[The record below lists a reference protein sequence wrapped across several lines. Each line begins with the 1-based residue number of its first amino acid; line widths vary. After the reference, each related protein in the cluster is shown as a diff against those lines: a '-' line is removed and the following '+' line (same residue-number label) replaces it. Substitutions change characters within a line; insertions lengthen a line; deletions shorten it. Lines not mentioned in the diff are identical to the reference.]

1 MGGENS
7 AAPLECVYECHFYC
21 SEYDGSEHDSIM
33 LYRIVKKT
41 KKRIY
46 VEAEPYCEEVRP
58 PCGDWQDYVV
68 KTFVLDR
75 AEFEAEGQA
84 KKEAVRNVLRWPG
97 NLLRR
102 APLQSTP
109 SRVFRVSW
117 CPSRGNR
124 RRNPVGLSPTSSGSS
139 SRRWWKCQSVQG
151 YPEVVRGSELVGQC
165 GVSEWRYF
173 PTRIRLAPAGGEWGQ
188 GMFPGVNLW
197 GRIIFCW

>member
-21 SEYDGSEHDSIM
+21 SEYDGSEHDSIT

-75 AEFEAEGQA
+75 AEFEAEGKA
-84 KKEAVRNVLRWPG
+84 
-97 NLLRR
+97 
-102 APLQSTP
+102 
-109 SRVFRVSW
+109 
-117 CPSRGNR
+117 R
-124 RRNPVGLSPTSSGSS
+124 RRKKPYETYYAGPAIYYAE
-139 SRRWWKCQSVQG
+139 RRSKAHR
-151 YPEVVRGSELVGQC
+151 PECFVCL
-165 GVSEWRYF
+165 GVPAGATVDEIRSAYR
-173 PTRIRLAPAGGEWGQ
+173 RLAREAHPDAGGSAEAFKGIQKWYEEANWL
-188 GMFPGVNLW
+188 VNAV
-197 GRIIFCW
+197 